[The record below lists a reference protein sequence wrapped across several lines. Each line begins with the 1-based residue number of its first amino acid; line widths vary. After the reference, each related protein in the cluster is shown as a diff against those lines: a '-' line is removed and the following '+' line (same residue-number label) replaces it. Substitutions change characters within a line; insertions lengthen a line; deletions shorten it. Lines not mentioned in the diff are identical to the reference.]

1 MLQTQVPNPLSYE
14 FEGQLVAP
22 EGLGWTWAGADELEE
37 LEDELEPEVDEPD
50 ELEVLEVELADDEF
64 EGVEAEEDEELEPVE
79 VEDVEEPV
87 GLMITG
93 IAAEAT
99 TNAVQCPLI

>member
-1 MLQTQVPNPLSYE
+1 M
-14 FEGQLVAP
+14 
-22 EGLGWTWAGADELEE
+22 LEE
-37 LEDELEPEVDEPD
+37 LEVF
-50 ELEVLEVELADDEF
+50 EVLEVELDDDEL
-64 EGVEAEEDEELEPVE
+64 EGVEAEEDEELE

-99 TNAVQCPLI
+99 TNAVHCPLM

>member
-1 MLQTQVPNPLSYE
+1 ML
-14 FEGQLVAP
+14 
-22 EGLGWTWAGADELEE
+22 
-37 LEDELEPEVDEPD
+37 EV
-50 ELEVLEVELADDEF
+50 LEVLEVELDDDEF
-64 EGVEAEEDEELEPVE
+64 EGVEAEEDELEPVE